1 MSAPKAGTYVL
12 TGAAF
17 YRVEGEGD
25 DAVRRRYKRGDR
37 VELSKAEAARLAVP
51 QWIGGRTVP
60 AEFVL
65 ASKAGDV
72 PAGDDLAT
80 GTPVVTPEVNDPVAQ
95 VVAQLGLGEG
105 EGGGGADLTGGQGAG
120 DGSQPD
126 PNGSGDGGQEPAD
139 DDRPPAKAANLP
151 VWQAYA
157 VKVGAVTE
165 AEADEMT
172 KAQLQEAVANK
183 AGG

>member
-37 VELSKAEAARLAVP
+37 VELSKAEAVRLAVP

-65 ASKAGDV
+65 AAKAGDV
-72 PAGDDLAT
+72 PTGDDLAAGVPLNPQDAVQQLT
-80 GTPVVTPEVNDPVAQ
+80 GIDLDALNQIVAEVT
-95 VVAQLGLGEG
+95 GG
-105 EGGGGADLTGGQGAG
+105 EGGG

-126 PNGSGDGGQEPAD
+126 PDGNGGGQEPAE
-139 DDRPPAKAANLP
+139 DDRQPAQSANLP

-165 AEADEMT
+165 EQAAEMT
-172 KAQLQEAVANK
+172 KAQLKQAVADK
-183 AGG
+183 AAE